1 MEFKSR
7 RKPIIDYIYIILGT
21 TILAL
26 AINMFLDPL
35 ELVTGG
41 VTGIAIIIKALS
53 ESVWEGGIPLWFTNM
68 VINMP
73 LFLVALIIKGRH
85 FGWRSFFGT
94 VFLSLALY
102 YTQWI
107 PMVTNDRFLGS
118 IVGGA
123 LAGLGLSY
131 VFLAFATTGGTDLG
145 ASIIQHFIKHHSLAK
160 IMFAL
165 DAVII
170 LGGFFVFG
178 AEKAL
183 YALISVFITSKVI
196 DGVLDGFNYSK
207 AAFIISNQNALIAE
221 DIISELDRGAT
232 MLHGQG
238 AFTKHDKDII
248 LCVVSKK
255 EIIALKQ
262 IAKKRDQ
269 NAFIIVADVRE
280 VLGEGFNEYK
290 DV

>member
-7 RKPIIDYIYIILGT
+7 RKPIIDYIYMIIGT
-21 TILAL
+21 TFL
-26 AINMFLDPL
+26 AIAINLFLDPL

-41 VTGIAIIIKALS
+41 VTGIAIIIKALT
-53 ESVWEGGIPLWFTNM
+53 VDIWAGGIPIWFTNI

-73 LFLVALIIKGRH
+73 LFLVAVIIRGKNFGGR
-85 FGWRSFFGT
+85 SLFGT
-94 VFLSLALY
+94 VFLSFALY

-107 PMVTNDRFLGS
+107 PLITNDRFLGS

-123 LAGLGLSY
+123 LAGVGLSF
-131 VFLAFATTGGTDLG
+131 VFLAFSTTGGTDLG

-165 DAVII
+165 DSMVI

-207 AAFIISNQNALIAE
+207 AAFIISNHSDLIAR
-221 DIISELDRGAT
+221 DIINILDRGAT
-232 MLHGQG
+232 MLHGEG
-238 AFTKHDKDII
+238 AFTGNDRSVI

-269 NAFIIVADVRE
+269 NAFLMVADVRE

>member
-1 MEFKSR
+1 
-7 RKPIIDYIYIILGT
+7 
-21 TILAL
+21 
-26 AINMFLDPL
+26 
-35 ELVTGG
+35 
-41 VTGIAIIIKALS
+41 
-53 ESVWEGGIPLWFTNM
+53 
-68 VINMP
+68 
-73 LFLVALIIKGRH
+73 
-85 FGWRSFFGT
+85 
-94 VFLSLALY
+94 LY
-102 YTQWI
+102 
-107 PMVTNDRFLGS
+107 
-118 IVGGA
+118 
-123 LAGLGLSY
+123 
-131 VFLAFATTGGTDLG
+131 
-145 ASIIQHFIKHHSLAK
+145 
-160 IMFAL
+160 
-165 DAVII
+165 
-170 LGGFFVFG
+170 
-178 AEKAL
+178 
-183 YALISVFITSKVI
+183 
-196 DGVLDGFNYSK
+196 DGFNYSK